1 MIHNLHINTHRH
13 QSFFE
18 WLFCRH
24 ERYSTARQIH
34 KCGKNSLYEINLFL
48 SMCSVETLRK
58 CKANEKYSGRGCHWF
73 FWGFFCLLS
82 PSFFLL
88 LRRWRISEKLFWS
101 WQQLINSEL
110 RVSWDQN
117 RTCQRPTREVCLWL
131 FEWPLL
137 FFVHITW
144 SKAQTWQNIT
154 RPHAF
159 IASCVKSS
167 MCNDFVLRACRMFN
181 KGLCR
186 LKRFSSFVHCTEMKQ
201 NKPEANTIFL
211 FSNNRLRSVISVYI
225 NWRCQC
231 ILHNITEQSLWNV
244 LTHLHLPKVMLYIC
258 LPLLMWR
265 LQ

>member
-1 MIHNLHINTHRH
+1 MLRH
-13 QSFFE
+13 YESAKLMKSIQEEAVTDFFGAHHV
-18 WLFCRH
+18 FVYFRH
-24 ERYSTARQIH
+24 
-34 KCGKNSLYEINLFL
+34 L
-48 SMCSVETLRK
+48 
-58 CKANEKYSGRGCHWF
+58 
-73 FWGFFCLLS
+73 
-82 PSFFLL
+82 FFLL

-186 LKRFSSFVHCTEMKQ
+186 LKWFSSFVHCTEMKQ

-211 FSNNRLRSVISVYI
+211 FSNNRLRAVISVYI

-231 ILHNITEQSLWNV
+231 ILHNITVIVKCFNALAFAKSYVIHLSSIINV
-244 LTHLHLPKVMLYIC
+244 KAAIRH
-258 LPLLMWR
+258 
-265 LQ
+265 Q